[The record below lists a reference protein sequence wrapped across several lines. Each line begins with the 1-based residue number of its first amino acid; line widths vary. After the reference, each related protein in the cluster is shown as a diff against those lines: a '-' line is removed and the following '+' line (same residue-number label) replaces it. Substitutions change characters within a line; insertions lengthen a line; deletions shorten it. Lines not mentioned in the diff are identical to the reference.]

1 MYKNNPA
8 TIVQFLNM
16 VGLIGICISLSIAF
30 YYQIFKYELPCPL
43 CLLQRVGL
51 IISGFGFLFN
61 LCFSI
66 KNTHYG
72 MMILGCILTGV
83 MASRQV
89 FLHIAPGDVGYGSA
103 LLGLHFYTWALITS
117 VITIAAVAVLMAISD
132 LHISS
137 RSLSI
142 SPVLIRVAIW
152 LFVLIIVAN
161 LMSTILECGGGQCA
175 DNPILYELLSR

>member
-1 MYKNNPA
+1 MYKNNST

-16 VGLIGICISLSIAF
+16 IGLIGICLSLSIAF
-30 YYQIFKYELPCPL
+30 YYQLVKYELPCPL

-66 KNTHYG
+66 KNAHYG
-72 MMILGCILTGV
+72 MVVFGCILTGI

-89 FLHIAPGDVGYGSA
+89 FLHITPGDIGYGSA
-103 LLGLHFYTWALITS
+103 LLGLHFYTWALIAS

-132 LHISS
+132 LNISS
-137 RSLSI
+137 RSMSV
-142 SPVLIRVAIW
+142 SPVFIRVAIW
-152 LFVLIIVAN
+152 LFVLIIAAN
-161 LMSTILECGGGQCA
+161 LMSTILECGSGQCA
-175 DNPILYELLSR
+175 DNPTLYELLSR